1 MSGSWFSKNHGS
13 KTVWILLPLN
23 RKLKASCLSFLMR
36 PESLHGKQT
45 LRGNAHSS
53 ILFDFFLGGGGRLKI
68 HMCSYAPESID
79 MIYDVNIC

>member
-1 MSGSWFSKNHGS
+1 
-13 KTVWILLPLN
+13 
-23 RKLKASCLSFLMR
+23 MR

-53 ILFDFFLGGGGRLKI
+53 ILFDFFWGGGGLKI

-79 MIYDVNIC
+79 MIYDVNICKIYE

>member
-1 MSGSWFSKNHGS
+1 
-13 KTVWILLPLN
+13 
-23 RKLKASCLSFLMR
+23 MR

-53 ILFDFFLGGGGRLKI
+53 ILFDFFWGGGLKI

>member
-1 MSGSWFSKNHGS
+1 M
-13 KTVWILLPLN
+13 PLN

-53 ILFDFFLGGGGRLKI
+53 ILFDFFFWGGGLKI

-79 MIYDVNIC
+79 MIYDVNICKIYE